1 MYLYPCPP
9 GFAGRSNLE
18 AAWID
23 AYADQFKD
31 YMEYIRPFYRAAMGG
46 RRAKVT
52 DEEKEELKK
61 KFPEPNRDNFFGA
74 LERVAKVTDVVSA
87 LWLLS
92 HQS

>member
-87 LWLLS
+87 L
-92 HQS
+92 